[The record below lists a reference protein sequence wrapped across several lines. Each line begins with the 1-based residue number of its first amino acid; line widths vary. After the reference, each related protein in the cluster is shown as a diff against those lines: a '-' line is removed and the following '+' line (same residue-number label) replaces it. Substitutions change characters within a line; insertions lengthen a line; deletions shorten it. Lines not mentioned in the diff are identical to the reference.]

1 MGKDED
7 RNFLH
12 IVSVVY
18 FIVALVMLTI
28 KFGIIVSSGLANRIF
43 EAFYYYA
50 LIPILVISL
59 FLLIIFW
66 IKGKRTRSGGDGN
79 KFSKNTLS
87 LICIFSISFSVFASL
102 WRTFSIDL
110 ISYNMYLLTL
120 YSTMIAVVFN
130 FVIYLYFRKKVLNE
144 YNLYSQGSII
154 NKYIVY
160 TLIVLFILTIIVPN
174 LTIHYG
180 VISALETIA

>member
-7 RNFLH
+7 RSFLH
-12 IVSVVY
+12 IVSVAY
-18 FIVALVMLTI
+18 FVIALIMLAI
-28 KFGIIVSSGLANRIF
+28 KFGIIVDSILANRIF

-59 FLLIIFW
+59 FLLIIFL
-66 IKGKRTRSGGDGN
+66 IKSKRTRSGGDGN
-79 KFSKNTLS
+79 KFSKNTVS
-87 LICIFSISFSVFASL
+87 LVCIFAISFSIFASL

-120 YSTMIAVVFN
+120 YFTMITVVFN
-130 FVIYLYFRKKVLNE
+130 FVIYLYFRNKVLNE

-154 NKYIVY
+154 NKYILY
-160 TLIVLFILTIIVPN
+160 TIIVLFILSIIIPN
-174 LTIHYG
+174 FTIHYG
-180 VISALETIA
+180 VISALEIIA